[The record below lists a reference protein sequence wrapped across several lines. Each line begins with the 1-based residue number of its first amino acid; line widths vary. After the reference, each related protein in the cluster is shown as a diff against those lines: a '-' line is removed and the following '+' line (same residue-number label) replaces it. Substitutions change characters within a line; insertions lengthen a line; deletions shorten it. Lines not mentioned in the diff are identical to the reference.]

1 MGRWD
6 WTWVRIDGVWWA
18 TVVGTIALAV
28 LPVQPQPLHVPAEDK
43 FYHALLYGWVAWT
56 ALRWVRRHWPQARAA
71 GWAWVAA
78 GTVGALT
85 EVLQA
90 WVPYRSMS
98 FFDWTADAVG
108 AALLLALVQGCRYLR
123 VGSLAGLTLLAVG
136 VWNPPTPYAMDY
148 WPVEDIRPGMRG
160 EGHTTVGGNRTI
172 RFDVEVLG
180 RLSNVLPGLDVI
192 IVKIDA
198 PELANAG
205 VFAGMSGSPV
215 YIQGRLLGAVAYA
228 WAFSKEPIAGVVP
241 FASMQKLQTTALS
254 LPGSPVPT
262 PTADVRWSDLRTA
275 LLLQGEALDLWYR
288 QYQDQVRQLFQGP
301 SATAVHGWAPLPGI
315 WAGDPVWRQAL
326 GLSVTGSLAGPD
338 PARKDVAPTLDEPLT
353 PGTSIA
359 IPLVTGDLQLAYIG
373 TLTAVERDRIYA
385 FGHQMLNLGRID
397 FPLYRARVVTVLPSY
412 QSSHVIA
419 ELDRPLG
426 VLDVDV
432 WTGVGGRVGPL
443 PDGTRVQVTVQNES
457 QSQTFRYETIRH
469 PWIAPF
475 LVGQLSMVNLLLS
488 PLGVHD
494 GHVRLQMKL
503 SLDGGRPLEVR
514 NVFAGMSAT
523 TQQVPQFIA
532 GLLAFVWNN
541 PFESVRIP
549 SIEITLQQSR
559 RSIQARL
566 TEVRLLSQ
574 DLAPGDELPLRMT
587 VVPRQAEPIVQAATV
602 RLPDELAPGTYWLY
616 VGGAQTLNQLD
627 AAGLYRFLEFSNL
640 SDILNMLRQLRP
652 NDGLYVRLLRLNPT
666 VISGT
671 QLLRN
676 LPLQVYS
683 QLQSRGTQGRVA
695 TVPYEIVLDQRV
707 DVPYIVEGLERFPI
721 VVRAPT
727 QPRPA
732 ARPTSSGGD
741 D

>member
-1 MGRWD
+1 MHRSDG
-6 WTWVRIDGVWWA
+6 TWVRVDGVWWG
-18 TVVGTIALAV
+18 TVVGTVALAV
-28 LPVQPQPLHVPAEDK
+28 LPIQPQPLQVPAEDK
-43 FYHALLYGWVAWT
+43 FYHALLYAWVAWA
-56 ALRWVRRHWPQARAA
+56 ALRWVRRHWPQAPSVR
-71 GWAWVAA
+71 WAWVAA

-98 FFDWTADAVG
+98 FLDWTADVAG
-108 AALLLALVQGCRYLR
+108 ATLGLGLVQGVRYLR
-123 VGSLAGLTLLAVG
+123 MGGLVGWALLVVGMGLPRASYAV
-136 VWNPPTPYAMDY
+136 DY
-148 WPVEDIRPGMRG
+148 WPVEDIRPGLRG
-160 EGHTTVGGNRTI
+160 EGQTTVGGNRTI
-172 RFDVEVLG
+172 RFGVEVLG

-192 IVKIDA
+192 IVKITDA

-228 WAFSKEPIAGVVP
+228 WPFSKEPIAGVVP
-241 FASMQKLQTTALS
+241 FASMQKLQATALS

-262 PTADVRWSDLRTA
+262 PTADVRWSDLPTA
-275 LLLQGEALDLWYR
+275 LLLQGEALEVWYR
-288 QYQDQVRQLFQGP
+288 QYQDGVRRLFQIPQETTVG
-301 SATAVHGWAPLPGI
+301 GWTPLPGI
-315 WAGDPVWRQAL
+315 WAGDPVWRQVL
-326 GLSVTGSLAGPD
+326 GLSVTGTLAGP
-338 PARKDVAPTLDEPLT
+338 ARRDVSAIDEPLT

-443 PDGTRVQVTVQNES
+443 PDGTRVQVTVQSES

-503 SLDGGRPLEVR
+503 TLDGGRPLEVR

-541 PFESVRIP
+541 PFENVRVPSV
-549 SIEITLQQSR
+549 EITLQQSR

-587 VVPRQAEPIVQAATV
+587 VVPRQAEPVAQSATV
-602 RLPDELAPGTYWLY
+602 RLPDELTPGTYWLY

-627 AAGLYRFLEFSNL
+627 AAGLYRFLEFSSLN
-640 SDILNMLRQLRP
+640 DILNMLRQLRP
-652 NDGLYVRLLRLNPT
+652 NDGVYVRLVRLNPT

-683 QLQSRGTQGRVA
+683 QLQSRGTQGRVT

-721 VVRAPT
+721 AVRAPT

-732 ARPTSSGGD
+732 ARPTSSGGGD
-741 D
+741 